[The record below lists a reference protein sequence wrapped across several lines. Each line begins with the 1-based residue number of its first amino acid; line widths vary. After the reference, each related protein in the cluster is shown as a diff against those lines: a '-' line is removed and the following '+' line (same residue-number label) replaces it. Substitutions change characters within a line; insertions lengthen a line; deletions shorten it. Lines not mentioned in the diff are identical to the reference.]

1 MFVTFSI
8 YFLKGV
14 LHYIEIIYGF
24 LPILYI
30 EYALYRIFFANY
42 FILISPC
49 PFNCECSVLL
59 IIVVLIFSTI
69 PFSGEQTHTAQ
80 DPVFQFCD
88 CCL

>member
-14 LHYIEIIYGF
+14 FHCVEIIYEF
-24 LPILYI
+24 LPNLYI

-49 PFNCECSVLL
+49 PFNFECSVLL
-59 IIVVLIFSTI
+59 VIFVLIFSTI
-69 PFSGEQTHTAQ
+69 PFSGGETHAAQ
-80 DPVFQFCD
+80 VPVFQFCD
-88 CCL
+88 RCL